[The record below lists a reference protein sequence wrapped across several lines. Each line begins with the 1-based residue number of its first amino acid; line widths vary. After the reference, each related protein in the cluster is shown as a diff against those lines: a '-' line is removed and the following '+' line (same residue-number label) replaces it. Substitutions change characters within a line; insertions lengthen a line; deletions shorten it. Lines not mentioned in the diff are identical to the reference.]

1 MRNKLAIAVIAL
13 MLCALSTL
21 YYVQVDTLT
30 QNASNLESG
39 PSLRK
44 SEDEEDEVVDVNLQ
58 PCECSRR
65 LTRLTPI
72 GSVSLS
78 ETTCS
83 QAAFA
88 RGGNQKVVSFSYYEK
103 NEKLSVKRQKTGK
116 IKDNVFLKGLQINID
131 LLPRFYPGQL

>member
-1 MRNKLAIAVIAL
+1 MRTKLFISVIAL

-44 SEDEEDEVVDVNLQ
+44 TQDEESVVVVNLQ

-65 LTRLTPI
+65 LKRLTPI

-103 NEKLSVKRQKTGK
+103 NKNLAVKRLKTGK

-131 LLPRFYPGQL
+131 LLPRFYPG